1 MHLFKGNEFR
11 LILLFGF
18 VAFENHISVDHY
30 LNLLCLVTAMH
41 LSEMSSIHVSHC
53 NEINELMH
61 HFLYSFPYLYSTR
74 HNVQVVHSMAH
85 VAQTVFDYGQ
95 LHNYSTFNYESSLGE
110 NIAYPFY
117 NQLPPLFT

>member
-11 LILLFGF
+11 LTLLFGF
-18 VAFENHISVDHY
+18 IAFENYISVDCY
-30 LNLLCLVTAMH
+30 SNLLCLVTAMH
-41 LSEMSSIHVSHC
+41 LAEISCINVSQC

-74 HNVQVVHSMAH
+74 HNSQVIHSMAH
-85 VAQTVFDYGQ
+85 VAQSVFDYGQ

-110 NIAYPFY
+110 NIVYSVHNRY
-117 NQLPPLFT
+117 YYLFT

>member
-1 MHLFKGNEFR
+1 MHLYKGNEFR

-18 VAFENHISVDHY
+18 IAFENYISVDHY
-30 LNLLCLVTAMH
+30 SNLLCLVMAMH
-41 LSEMSSIHVSHC
+41 LAEMSSIKNSQC
-53 NEINELMH
+53 KDINELMH

-95 LHNYSTFNYESSLGE
+95 LHNYSTFNYEACLGT
-110 NIAYPFY
+110 NIACFDYKR
-117 NQLPPLFT
+117 LHKLLI